1 MSVSRTRVSVLPL
14 GGWHQAVHED
24 RPPPFFDI
32 RVERTRSRYL
42 AVGYERLSTAFEK
55 FAEGIKAEQNSDGRS
70 LSGLEEDLSDLLK
83 SWGTDFQLDMKSPSM
98 ADIIKTLL
106 SCQCIDKSH
115 GKALSADQF
124 GSGFQ
129 RHFIYSLIQIGAKY
143 VGKKASKKSKD
154 FAPSM
159 NMILFEEPEAFLHPP
174 QQEILAH
181 SLVTLASNPDQQV
194 ICSTHSSHFVS
205 RNAAHIPSIG
215 RLKRENGRVSIH
227 QIGTKDWDDLVDANH
242 VLNRIAAKWPKLKQ
256 KLDADDEKP
265 EMEAVKY
272 FLW

>member
-1 MSVSRTRVSVLPL
+1 MS
-14 GGWHQAVHED
+14 
-24 RPPPFFDI
+24 
-32 RVERTRSRYL
+32 
-42 AVGYERLSTAFEK
+42 
-55 FAEGIKAEQNSDGRS
+55 
-70 LSGLEEDLSDLLK
+70 
-83 SWGTDFQLDMKSPSM
+83 
-98 ADIIKTLL
+98 
-106 SCQCIDKSH
+106 
-115 GKALSADQF
+115 
-124 GSGFQ
+124 
-129 RHFIYSLIQIGAKY
+129 
-143 VGKKASKKSKD
+143 
-154 FAPSM
+154 
-159 NMILFEEPEAFLHPP
+159 MILFEEPEAFLHPP

-272 FLW
+272 FLWLNPDRCGMFFANHVVIVEGPTEQSFVNRLIGDGRIKRPHDGLYVLDTIGKFNIHRFMNLLSQLGISHSVLHDDNNNVNHHADVNQLIQDSKHETLTFAVKSITRDLVQHRRGSPGGKRGDRLPPG

>member
-1 MSVSRTRVSVLPL
+1 MIWRCWVAGSSVRSSLSSLVSITNVCRAAFSFNCHNHARRRSDNRRRCSSSMQNRSSARRRGKSVETCVVMSVSRTRVSVLPL

-55 FAEGIKAEQNSDGRS
+55 FAEGIKAEQNSDGQS
-70 LSGLEEDLSDLLK
+70 LSGLEEDLSDLLT

-106 SCQCIDKSH
+106 SYQCIDKSH

-143 VGKKASKKSKD
+143 VGRR
-154 FAPSM
+154 
-159 NMILFEEPEAFLHPP
+159 HRR
-174 QQEILAH
+174 
-181 SLVTLASNPDQQV
+181 
-194 ICSTHSSHFVS
+194 S
-205 RNAAHIPSIG
+205 RKTSRRP
-215 RLKRENGRVSIH
+215 
-227 QIGTKDWDDLVDANH
+227 
-242 VLNRIAAKWPKLKQ
+242 
-256 KLDADDEKP
+256 
-265 EMEAVKY
+265 
-272 FLW
+272 